1 MSKRSDAIIE
11 IGESA
16 SFDLQTL
23 IDTRLLIQANSGAGK
38 SWAIRRILE
47 QSHGRVQQIVLDLEG
62 EFSTLREK
70 YDYVLAGKDGDIA
83 AEPKTAGLLARK
95 LMELRVSA
103 ICDLYELKAH
113 ERILFVRRFLEKL
126 ISSPRKLWH
135 PVLVVIDEAHHF
147 CPEKGQAESA
157 AAVIDLCTRGRK
169 RGLCAILA
177 SQRLSR
183 LNKSACAELLN
194 KMIGRTSMDIDQ
206 RRAADELGFVSKSD
220 RIELRNRRPGQFWI
234 YGPAL
239 KIKGA
244 ANSGVVDVRVGS
256 VRTVHPKVG
265 TRHIEPPAP
274 TKKIMAVLGEL
285 ADLPTEAKQETD
297 RLAEA
302 KVMIVILRRD
312 LRQAQKDM
320 PKVAPAMPDL
330 SPVVAKIM
338 EAEAKLDLVFK
349 AQIELRSTVGD
360 GAQEIAKAVTAADS
374 LIAQARTAI
383 ERAGRVKTPGVAP
396 TRPPKSVE
404 SSPEFLPAD
413 RQLKAF
419 RQARKEE
426 VEANGDVPR
435 SHQRILDGLAG
446 MESIGHDVVH
456 KTALAAFIGMSSN
469 GGAFNNYLGWLRS
482 KSLIEYRPGKMVA
495 MTDEGRMKGQAP
507 DEPVTLMELHER
519 CLSVVAK
526 SHGRILRVLLD
537 RHPDMLSKP
546 ELAELVGM
554 TDKGGAFNNY
564 VGKLRTLGMAEYP
577 SPGHVRASDLLFP
590 EGLT

>member
-1 MSKRSDAIIE
+1 MPKWSDTIID
-11 IGESA
+11 IGGSA

-157 AAVIDLCTRGRK
+157 MAVIDLATRGRK

-177 SQRLSR
+177 SQRISR

-206 RRAADELGFVSKSD
+206 RRAADELGFASKSD
-220 RIELRNRRPGQFWI
+220 RIELRNRRPGQFWV

-239 KIKGA
+239 KVAGSTD
-244 ANSGVVDVRVGS
+244 SGVVDVRVGP
-256 VRTVHPKVG
+256 VQTVHPKVG

-274 TKKIMAVLGEL
+274 TAKIKAVLGEL
-285 ADLPTEAKQETD
+285 VDLPTEAKQEADKLVAAKTTIRSLRAELVGAKGQPRAVD
-297 RLAEA
+297 RPE
-302 KVMIVILRRD
+302 
-312 LRQAQKDM
+312 
-320 PKVAPAMPDL
+320 
-330 SPVVAKIM
+330 
-338 EAEAKLDLVFK
+338 
-349 AQIELRSTVGD
+349 
-360 GAQEIAKAVTAADS
+360 
-374 LIAQARTAI
+374 LIAELNLLRGINKAH
-383 ERAGRVKTPGVAP
+383 
-396 TRPPKSVE
+396 TRLLTKRIPQEVIMGSEKA
-404 SSPEFLPAD
+404 LGLLQQHID
-413 RQLKAF
+413 NLKAI
-419 RQARKEE
+419 
-426 VEANGDVPR
+426 VETQRDNLTYGDKIEIVKPVPKPPIR
-435 SHQRILDGLAG
+435 GHGHDRIIVDDTILNVPSSHRRILDGLAG
-446 MESIGHDVVH
+446 MESIGRDIVH

-482 KSLIEYRPGKMVA
+482 NGFIEYRPGKMVA
-495 MTDEGRMKGQAP
+495 MTDDGRATAEAP
-507 DEPVTLMELHER
+507 DTPVTLAELHER
-519 CLSVVAK
+519 CLSVVAN
-526 SHGRILRVLLD
+526 SHKRILRVLLD
-537 RHPDMLSKP
+537 RHPEMLSKP
-546 ELAELVGM
+546 DLAAEVRM

-564 VGKLRTLGMAEYP
+564 LGKLRTLGMVEYP

>member
-1 MSKRSDAIIE
+1 MSKRSDAIID
-11 IGESA
+11 IGGSA

-103 ICDLYELKAH
+103 ICDLYELKKH
-113 ERILFVRRFLEKL
+113 DRVLFVRKFLESLVNTPK
-126 ISSPRKLWH
+126 KLWH
-135 PVLVVIDEAHHF
+135 PVLIVIDEAHHF
-147 CPEKGQAESA
+147 CPQKDQAESA
-157 AAVIDLCTRGRK
+157 MAVIDVVTRGRK
-169 RGLCAILA
+169 RAICAVLA
-177 SQRLSR
+177 TQRLAK
-183 LNKSACAELLN
+183 LHKDATAELLN
-194 KMIGRTSMDIDQ
+194 KMVGRTSQDLDQ
-206 RRAADELGFVSKSD
+206 KRAADELGMNKD
-220 RIELRNRRPGQFWI
+220 ERIELRNRRPGHFWV

-239 KIKGA
+239 KVAGSTD
-244 ANSGVVDVRVGS
+244 SGVVDVRVGP
-256 VRTVHPKVG
+256 VKTVHPKVG

-274 TKKIMAVLGEL
+274 TAKIRKVLGEL
-285 ADLPTEAKQETD
+285 ADLPAEAKQEADKLATANTTIRSLRGELVVLKKSRQPTD
-297 RLAEA
+297 RPELLQEIKVLRGANKTRAKLLQETIPKEILAGLDRVEDRLQLC
-302 KVMIVILRRD
+302 VGR
-312 LRQAQKDM
+312 LRQIVEISSDLESINLDKSCPPQPQIQRLLNPLN
-320 PKVAPAMPDL
+320 PKVTPEP
-330 SPVVAKIM
+330 K
-338 EAEAKLDLVFK
+338 
-349 AQIELRSTVGD
+349 RSTSGFYNNV
-360 GAQEIAKAVTAADS
+360 V
-374 LIAQARTAI
+374 
-383 ERAGRVKTPGVAP
+383 
-396 TRPPKSVE
+396 VE
-404 SSPEFLPAD
+404 DYLPSP
-413 RQLKAF
+413 
-419 RQARKEE
+419 
-426 VEANGDVPR
+426 DVPR

-482 KSLIEYRPGKMVA
+482 SGLIEYRPGKMVA
-495 MTDEGRMKGQAP
+495 LTDEGRTKAQAP
-507 DEPVTLMELHER
+507 DEPVTLAELHER

-537 RHPDMLSKP
+537 RHPDTLSKP
-546 ELAELVGM
+546 ELAASVGM

-564 VGKLRTLGMAEYP
+564 LGKLRTLGMIIYP